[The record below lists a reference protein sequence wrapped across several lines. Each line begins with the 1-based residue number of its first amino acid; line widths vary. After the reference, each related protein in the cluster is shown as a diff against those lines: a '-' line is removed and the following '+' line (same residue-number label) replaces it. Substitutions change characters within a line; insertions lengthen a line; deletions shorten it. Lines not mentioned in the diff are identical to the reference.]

1 MGQACSWLY
10 YLAVGVPMGVPR
22 MVLPSQT
29 LPALR
34 LCCVDAAHMQCPVSR
49 AKPYVSETWGQI
61 DIWEALSS

>member
-1 MGQACSWLY
+1 
-10 YLAVGVPMGVPR
+10 MGVPR